1 MITSYKKLFKL
12 LVDKGMKKKELC
24 KKAGICSAAITK
36 MKRDGAVVSVE
47 VLIKICAALDCTFD
61 DIIETIPDP
70 EE

>member
-1 MITSYKKLFKL
+1 MRASYKKLFKL

-24 KKAGICSAAITK
+24 EKAGICTATITK

-47 VLIKICAALDCTFD
+47 VLGKICAALDCTFN
-61 DIIETIPDP
+61 DIIELIPDP